1 MDTKLIAAFA
11 CAAALALGACSGNN
25 ASGTTGGG
33 GSGAGSGNNGGPDG
47 GNGNGGDGSNGGNGG
62 GDSNGG
68 AAPTALQTAETEYDK
83 AQRAATNAVNEA
95 RLAVAAGTEA
105 ARTRA
110 ETLIA
115 AASMALAEAVR
126 AADAA
131 VAAAADGSSVQ
142 VGAAAR
148 VRRQVRRLQTEWQQ
162 DRDNALDSL
171 AWYGRNLVR
180 YELASGEAVEP
191 REGVNTATVV
201 RILRTIPNVDN
212 LPAPTG
218 IPQNVY
224 TQIPNPKRFDADTF
238 KTVMYEDG
246 KRVFSVVDDG
256 EGGDEFKVDG
266 YVNSLVFSGS
276 GEPTYASG
284 STTDNRIHTGLKL
297 TDDGLVIRT
306 GGTANIGTDDYDADS
321 STTAD
326 YTDMRRDIS
335 RYTSDTSGDGLVIV
349 YDTDGDNHP
358 RDGIRGQNGWDLE
371 ITFDEPQTRSVPVD
385 FDDISNPVSS
395 WTGNNAFYWK
405 AIAPADPSQLD
416 EDGDYYSANAFNQP
430 KGYRDLGTY
439 EVWLSNQVGLD
450 RKREPAPGRT
460 TTCPD
465 GSRGTSC
472 PSDDEHRYLK
482 YAAYGLFAYTASTE
496 TFKSS
501 RNGQVGRINT
511 LHFGYSAFGTENGQK
526 TEDIGQ
532 AITGGKFHGYALA
545 YEFSGVNSVATKL
558 LRGDVTLTVNI
569 PKGPLDVG
577 VRRENVVTV
586 QGTINNFQQWNK
598 ENKYWTAYA
607 DNVTVALNR
616 ATIGENGAFIGN
628 TQATP
633 STDFN
638 PDSGGVGGVPGAGY
652 YKGSFYG
659 PRADAKDLEVAG
671 SWTVGTRAGT
681 FGIRPSRK
689 TILGSFGAKQR
700 PPETPASD

>member
-1 MDTKLIAAFA
+1 MDTKLIAALA
-11 CAAALALGACSGNN
+11 CAAALALGACSGGNPPVGSDGTDRETPELDPNDPNPNDDN
-25 ASGTTGGG
+25 ADD
-33 GSGAGSGNNGGPDG
+33 PDDD
-47 GNGNGGDGSNGGNGG
+47 N
-62 GDSNGG
+62 GDSGSTELERLRDGATRAIARAGN
-68 AAPTALQTAETEYDK
+68 AAPGERARVETEIENARK
-83 AQRAATNAVNEA
+83 AIDDAVK
-95 RLAVAAGTEA
+95 
-105 ARTRA
+105 
-110 ETLIA
+110 
-115 AASMALAEAVR
+115 

-131 VAAAADGSSVQ
+131 YKAIQASASATPTAQLAAYDRLTRLLALQRTQTPRLED
-142 VGAAAR
+142 AR
-148 VRRQVRRLQTEWQQ
+148 
-162 DRDNALDSL
+162 DSL

-201 RILRTIPNVDN
+201 RIPRTIPNVDN
-212 LPAPTG
+212 LPAPAG
-218 IPQNVY
+218 IPQNIY

-276 GEPTYASG
+276 DGLTYTSG
-284 STTDNRIHTGLKL
+284 LTTENRIHTGLKL

-306 GGTANIGTDDYDADS
+306 GGTANLGADDYDGDPAA
-321 STTAD
+321 TAD

-335 RYTSDTSGDGLVIV
+335 RYTSDTSGDGLVIPR
-349 YDTDGDNHP
+349 DTDGNGDP
-358 RDGIRGQNGWDLE
+358 KDGIRGQNGWDLE

-532 AITGGKFHGYALA
+532 AITGGKFHGYTLA
-545 YEFSGVNSVATKL
+545 YEFSGINSVATKL

-586 QGTINNFQQWNK
+586 QGTINNFQQWNE

-607 DNVTVALNR
+607 DNFTVALNR

-638 PDSGGVGGVPGAGY
+638 PHPGGVGGVPGAGN

-681 FGIRPSRK
+681 FGTQPSRK

-700 PPETPASD
+700 PPETPASE